1 MVISGTLALSGCAN
15 ILPGLQPVIPSS
27 IDPATVQPNTAT
39 QYQAAVTPAQNP
51 QPQQQSSPLEL
62 PLDGLGQMHNSALNL
77 AIAQALQ
84 QNHGIRQ
91 QRAVHQQALQQDI
104 INNAELRFNLSLEA
118 ASSYGSSSQS
128 ARASSDFDL
137 KLKANLPV
145 SLWGELDQLAK
156 ASSYQLAISTATLK
170 RSQQQLVADITSAWY
185 QLMFAEKVFELSQ
198 QQQHNTQLQLDAIES
213 SYRQGLSQSLDVYLA
228 RGNIDLAR
236 TRTLEKQQSL
246 SQASRKL
253 ELLLAKYP
261 SGKLTVA
268 QQLPNLVDNY
278 RLGVPADLL
287 LRRADLN
294 SRWLGVLV
302 EDAKVAANYAQQ
314 FPQFNLTGNLSL
326 SSARLSDLFSQNIAW
341 SLLGNLSQS
350 LFDNGKQQALY
361 QQSRAKLIETEQ
373 QYLGALQAAFSEVET
388 LLQSQNSLQRQ
399 WLLNQQL
406 LSNAQLSY
414 ERVKIQYQNGIANY
428 QQVLSLQQ
436 RIFDSQLAS
445 LQLQLQRID
454 NQIELI
460 LAIGGTE
467 QTVTVDSS
475 DTEAE

>member
-1 MVISGTLALSGCAN
+1 V
-15 ILPGLQPVIPSS
+15 SS
-27 IDPATVQPNTAT
+27 IDPATEQPNTAA
-39 QYQAAVTPAQNP
+39 QYQAAVPQEQP
-51 QPQQQSSPLEL
+51 QPDSSPLEL
-62 PLDGLGQMHNSALNL
+62 PLDGLGQMYNSALNQ

-84 QNHGIRQ
+84 KNHTIKQ
-91 QRAVHQQALQQDI
+91 QRALHQQALQQYI
-104 INNAELRFNLSLEA
+104 INNSELRFNLSLEA
-118 ASSYGSSSQS
+118 ASSYGSSLQS

-156 ASSYQLAISTATLK
+156 ASSYQLAISTAILK

-185 QLMFAEKVFELSQ
+185 QLMFAEKVFELTE

-261 SGKLTVA
+261 SGKMLVT
-268 QQLPNLVDNY
+268 QQLPNLVENY

-287 LRRADLN
+287 RRRADLN

-326 SSARLSDLFSQNIAW
+326 SSARLSDLFTQNIAW
-341 SLLGNLSQS
+341 SLLGSLSQS

-361 QQSRAKLIETEQ
+361 QQSKAKLIEKEQ
-373 QYLGALQAAFSEVET
+373 QYLGVLQAAFSEVET

-399 WLLNQQL
+399 WQLNQQL

-436 RIFDSQLAS
+436 RIFDSELAS
-445 LQLQLQRID
+445 WQLKQQRID

-475 DTEAE
+475 DTDAEPTNQQ